1 MNALPESVCELIA
14 RQFVADHLPQFEVW
28 LQAHGVP
35 AGQAGERALGL
46 AMQTAA
52 TVASTL
58 PDDAVDQSGVS
69 ADSTTARTSP
79 RIPL

>member
-28 LQAHGVP
+28 LQAHGVS
-35 AGQAGERALGL
+35 AEKARERALGL

-52 TVASTL
+52 TITAAL
-58 PDDAVDQSGVS
+58 PDEAIYQEAS
-69 ADSTTARTSP
+69 
-79 RIPL
+79 